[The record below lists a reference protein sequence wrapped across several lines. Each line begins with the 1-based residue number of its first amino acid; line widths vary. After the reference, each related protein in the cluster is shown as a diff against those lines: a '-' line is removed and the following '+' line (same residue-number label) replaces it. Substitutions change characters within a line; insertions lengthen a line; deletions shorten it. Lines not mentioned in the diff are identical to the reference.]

1 VNVCEWMEGEADR
14 NGKWKESKEEGKD
27 VGLLTAT
34 FGLLTATFI
43 VDMRTL
49 N

>member
-1 VNVCEWMEGEADR
+1 MNVCEWMEGEADR

-27 VGLLTAT
+27 VGQ
-34 FGLLTATFI
+34 LTATFI